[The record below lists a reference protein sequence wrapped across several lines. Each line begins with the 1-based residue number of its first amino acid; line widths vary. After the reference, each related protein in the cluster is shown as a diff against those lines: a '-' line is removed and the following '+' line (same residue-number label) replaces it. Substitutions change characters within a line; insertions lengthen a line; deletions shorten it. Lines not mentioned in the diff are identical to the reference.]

1 MKAEMIWISLAGLRI
16 PLLLRSPVAAEYF
29 RDYLLDIRKT
39 KCPGESRSIS
49 VETRPAFLSDERLAE
64 AISLTGSRAAY
75 AEYAFIIEDVERCI
89 APVGRSFFHGAAVLY
104 KGGVYLL
111 AGRSGIGKSTQ
122 YRNLSELYGDEVDIL
137 NGDKPV
143 LEFANDGRIIVHSSP
158 WMGKERWGSAGLAVP
173 LRCIVCLEQSD
184 QNQIERISTVE
195 ALPTV
200 YRQFIFKQDTSEMVN
215 RICDYTE
222 RILSE
227 VPVYRMSNR
236 GDPESSKMLFE
247 QVIGPI
253 SNSFVTGIDIQNFN
267 SRPSPLEYSDQEKQ
281 SGVKV
286 VEQGEGIDS
295 DAVRL
300 RSDILLR
307 TVAGVPLLIAVGDA
321 ATECA
326 AMQGLNTSAAVLVER
341 LVRSCTEEQ
350 LVEYAAGVFETEPEQ
365 LKKDIHGFLEELRE
379 GNYLIEKKTAKSGQE
394 VL

>member
-1 MKAEMIWISLAGLRI
+1 MIWISLAGLRI

-49 VETRPAFLSDERLAE
+49 VETRPAFLPDDKLAQ
-64 AISLTGSRAAY
+64 AVSLTGSRAAY
-75 AEYAFIIEDVERCI
+75 AEYAFLIEDVERCI
-89 APVGRSFFHGAAVLY
+89 VPYGRSFFHSAAVLY
-104 KGGVYLL
+104 KGGAYLL

-122 YRNLSELYGDEVDIL
+122 YRNLSALYGDKVDIL

-143 LEFANDGRIIVHSSP
+143 LEFANDGRIIVHPSP
-158 WMGKERWGSAGLAVP
+158 WMGKERWGSAGIAVP

-227 VPVYRMSNR
+227 VPIYRMSNR

-247 QVIGPI
+247 QVIEPI
-253 SNSFVTGIDIQNFN
+253 SNNLVTRIDTQNCD
-267 SRPSPLEYSDQEKQ
+267 SESVALEYSDQEMQ
-281 SGVKV
+281 SGVKGV
-286 VEQGEGIDS
+286 KQGDSIDS
-295 DAVRL
+295 DVVRL
-300 RSDILLR
+300 RLGLLVR
-307 TVAGVPLLIAVGDA
+307 TVAGVPLLLAVGDA
-321 ATECA
+321 ADECA

-341 LVRSCTEEQ
+341 LVQPCTEEQ
-350 LVEYAAGVFETEPEQ
+350 LIEYAAKVFEAEPEQ
-365 LKKDIHGFLEELRE
+365 LREDIHGFLEELRE
-379 GNYLIEKKTAKSGQE
+379 GNYLVENKTAKSGQE